1 MEGHTQKQSGKK
13 QQFDTEYSPS
23 RPSLS
28 KNQAWPEAE
37 NEKQQDKNV
46 ESSID
51 ARSHALSGVDHTR
64 IAELAY
70 ALYEQ
75 RGRKDGQDQEDWF
88 NAEQRIMTQGRSG
101 RSLDEVW

>member
-1 MEGHTQKQSGKK
+1 MEGHTQKHSGKK

-28 KNQAWPEAE
+28 KTQAWPEAE
-37 NEKQQDKNV
+37 KEKQQDKEA

-64 IAELAY
+64 VAELAY
-70 ALYEQ
+70 ALYER
-75 RGRKDGQDQEDWF
+75 RGRKDGHDQEDWF
-88 NAEQRIMTQGRSG
+88 NAEQRIMTGGGSG
-101 RSLDEVW
+101 RSM